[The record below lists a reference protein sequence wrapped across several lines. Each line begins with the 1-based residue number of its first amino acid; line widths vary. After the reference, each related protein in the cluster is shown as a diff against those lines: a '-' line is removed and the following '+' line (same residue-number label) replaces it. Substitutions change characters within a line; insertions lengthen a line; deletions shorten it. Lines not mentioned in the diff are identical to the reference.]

1 MDDIEIRHRQEK
13 IGLKEKITIETVA
26 AQRVL
31 SFRYGNRRKIGEMDG
46 VVVFTA
52 SFREGGRR
60 SASRKPRRRG
70 GSASRPPRE
79 RLYRFSFHFAGRIR
93 WRNFIGRP
101 PRQNRI
107 IEFTRL
113 REKRGTRHVEE
124 VRQRFQNQR
133 ANFASTIT
141 EYNANSSLM
150 QA

>member
-31 SFRYGNRRKIGEMDG
+31 SFRYGNRRKIGEDRRRG
-46 VVVFTA
+46 FTA

>member
-31 SFRYGNRRKIGEMDG
+31 SFRYGNRRKIGDG
-46 VVVFTA
+46 RFTG

-113 REKRGTRHVEE
+113 REKCGTRHVEE

>member
-26 AQRVL
+26 ATTSPFVSIWKQAE
-31 SFRYGNRRKIGEMDG
+31 NRRDG
-46 VVVFTA
+46 RRGFTA